1 MNKIQSI
8 QGIFSGFLAGFI
20 IFYTLQP
27 NNAYP
32 KFLIELSNK
41 PWILV
46 ILFALSWFMFSIDQ
60 RLSLLFAI
68 IIIMV
73 VVDIEFL
80 GRKSKN
86 NLLS

>member
-1 MNKIQSI
+1 MKTIESV
-8 QGIFSGFLAGFI
+8 QGILAGFLAGFM

-32 KFLIELSNK
+32 KFLIEMSDK
-41 PWILV
+41 PWVLV
-46 ILFALSWFMFSIDQ
+46 ILFALSWFMFYIDQ
-60 RLSLLFAI
+60 RISLLFAI

-73 VVDIEFL
+73 VIDIEFL

-86 NLLS
+86 